1 MPFGAIYGALFFGA
15 LTFWLVFLAPS
26 SAWSPSVAV
35 RFFMV
40 LLSSSLAVGLLLRRR
55 WARWT
60 GVAFAGAVMG
70 LGGWMVLSAS
80 GGVASFVVLL
90 GALVTVG
97 LLAVPTTGAADGR
110 TPVAVVPSSRSGRLF
125 GVLTAIGALGLG
137 FSLWFGGAAALP
149 GDRDES
155 AELIASR
162 HVDRVSWSDFGTGL
176 EQSRAERK
184 PMLVTFVTNWCGYCR
199 KMDQTTWK
207 HPSVLERMDEVVP
220 VRIDAEEQ
228 EPRGDYSGAE
238 LAARYQVN
246 GFPTML
252 LLDVDGRVVART
264 GGYLVPRDL
273 LSWIE
278 DSFGEIGRANSR
290 AGTRLVGP

>member
-1 MPFGAIYGALFFGA
+1 
-15 LTFWLVFLAPS
+15 
-26 SAWSPSVAV
+26 
-35 RFFMV
+35 
-40 LLSSSLAVGLLLRRR
+40 
-55 WARWT
+55 
-60 GVAFAGAVMG
+60 
-70 LGGWMVLSAS
+70 
-80 GGVASFVVLL
+80 
-90 GALVTVG
+90 
-97 LLAVPTTGAADGR
+97 
-110 TPVAVVPSSRSGRLF
+110 
-125 GVLTAIGALGLG
+125 
-137 FSLWFGGAAALP
+137 
-149 GDRDES
+149 
-155 AELIASR
+155 
-162 HVDRVSWSDFGTGL
+162 
-176 EQSRAERK
+176 
-184 PMLVTFVTNWCGYCR
+184 
-199 KMDQTTWK
+199 MDQTTWK

-290 AGTRLVGP
+290 AGTRLVGS